1 MEERAG
7 ADGFG
12 LLRERKAALADRVVE
27 IFDGLEVA
35 VDERL
40 VDEGPQMLGRL
51 QLGAVGGL
59 EDEADAVRHSQVLG
73 SMPAGVVE
81 LQHDALVGPGA
92 RRSCE
97 VGEHAFEVGLADA
110 VGDVPDRAT
119 GGGLDEAG
127 HIEPLEAMMPER
139 NGTLAD
145 RRPHATRDRLQA
157 DAMLIA
163 RPDLDFG
170 ARMLAPFIGGG
181 ALQFF
186 LSASDPA
193 RAPHWDVAGAAAG
206 STSRSRQ
213 AHPSRAGRAPT

>member
-1 MEERAG
+1 MPSG
-7 ADGFG
+7 
-12 LLRERKAALADRVVE
+12 
-27 IFDGLEVA
+27 
-35 VDERL
+35 
-40 VDEGPQMLGRL
+40 
-51 QLGAVGGL
+51 
-59 EDEADAVRHSQVLG
+59 HSQVLG

-81 LQHDALVGPGA
+81 LQYDALVGSGA
-92 RRSCE
+92 RRFRE
-97 VGEHAFEVGLADA
+97 VGEHAFEVDLTDA

-119 GGGLDEAG
+119 GGRLDKAR
-127 HIEPLEAMMPER
+127 HVEPLEAMMPER

-193 RAPHWDVAGAAAG
+193 RSPHWGVADAAAG
-206 STSRSRQ
+206 STSRSRSE
-213 AHPSRAGRAPT
+213 HPSRAGRALT